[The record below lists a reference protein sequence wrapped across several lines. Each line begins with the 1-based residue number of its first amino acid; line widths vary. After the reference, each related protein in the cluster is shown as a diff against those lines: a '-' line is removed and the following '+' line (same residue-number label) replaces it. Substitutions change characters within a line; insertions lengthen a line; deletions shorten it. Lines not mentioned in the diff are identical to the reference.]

1 MTGKTTHCGLE
12 TRSRRVDRAQG
23 VPQRPGLVKGRFA
36 AGPPFAKPLRSFILQ
51 PMAILKIARMGHPVL
66 RRKAAPVADPTAA
79 EIRNLV
85 NDMLET
91 LSDVGGIGL
100 AAPQVHVPLRVVIF
114 EVPGGRARREDGA
127 DPEAPQGVPQ
137 GIPMTVLVN
146 PVIEPL
152 SEDTAV
158 GWEACLSVPG
168 LTGAVPR
175 ATHIRYS
182 GYGLD
187 GQRVEREARDFHAR
201 VVQHEC
207 DHLDGILY
215 PQRMTDLSL
224 LAFAEELRHGLP
236 EQAPSVEEMVD

>member
-1 MTGKTTHCGLE
+1 
-12 TRSRRVDRAQG
+12 
-23 VPQRPGLVKGRFA
+23 
-36 AGPPFAKPLRSFILQ
+36 
-51 PMAILKIARMGHPVL
+51 MAILKIARMGHPVL
-66 RRKAAPVADPTAA
+66 RRKAAPVADARAP

-91 LSDVGGIGL
+91 LADVGGIGL

-114 EVPGGRARREDGA
+114 EVPAGRAKREGGGDG
-127 DPEAPQGVPQ
+127 GVPQ
-137 GIPMTVLVN
+137 GIPMTVLIN
-146 PVIEPL
+146 PVIEKL
-152 SEDTAV
+152 ADDTAL

-175 ATHIRYS
+175 WTRIRYS
-182 GYGLD
+182 GLGLD
-187 GQRVEREARDFHAR
+187 GAAIEREARGFHAR

-207 DHLDGILY
+207 DHLDGVLY

-236 EQAPSVEEMVD
+236 EKTPALDEMALE